1 MLGRSFHQ
9 DLALSVL
16 SRTWKMSVL
25 LKSGTLLNVTALNTL
40 ILFRFCI
47 KMFCMFPSKLSVIP
61 TVSKCALLFFFLF
74 LLVLYFFICM
84 LHSPVVGYPF
94 MSLISFFYCH
104 LPNCLT
110 IKLNTHTHWTVNLL
124 VAYLFL
130 SFFPLFWDNEKYI
143 MWSVL
148 LPWPLVPLQEILKCH
163 LRQIARNAW
172 RRIFIFCAKHWRF
185 ILTPVFC
192 INMSI

>member
-1 MLGRSFHQ
+1 MDGKAEANEAVIMLPIWSYHVSCALYYNFSFHSTHLFMLGSFHQ

-47 KMFCMFPSKLSVIP
+47 KIFCMFPSKLSVIP
-61 TVSKCALLFFFLF
+61 TVSKCALLFFF

-110 IKLNTHTHWTVNLL
+110 IKLNTHTHWTLNLL
-124 VAYLFL
+124 VSYLFF
-130 SFFPLFWDNEKYI
+130 SFFPYFETFLFKRD
-143 MWSVL
+143 
-148 LPWPLVPLQEILKCH
+148 
-163 LRQIARNAW
+163 
-172 RRIFIFCAKHWRF
+172 
-185 ILTPVFC
+185 
-192 INMSI
+192 